1 MNLLILVIIALLPPI
16 AFLLY
21 IQHLDKSE
29 PEPHGLI
36 LKTLLLGAAALI
48 PAGITEALLTEIPA
62 LTMAGAPGA
71 IVKSFVVIAPIEE
84 AVKLAVVL
92 LFIWKKPAFNEEND
106 GIVYVGAAS
115 IGFAMLENVM
125 YVVQSGFFTGIMRA
139 VTSIPL
145 HTFTGVLMGYFVGI
159 AKFAPTDR
167 ARNGK
172 IAKGFFIA
180 YLIHAIY
187 DSFVLSETAAAL
199 MVIPLVVALFVFGI
213 IYLKKGEALSARRW
227 GTMPPGAGA
236 GPAASSEPVISPRRA
251 GPAAV
256 SGTGRYKIV
265 ISRILFALCAAF
277 WALLVIGIIEE
288 TSADSKVL
296 LEALAGGIMF
306 TIIPATIGIVL
317 EVSYHR
323 HNTGNVAV

>member
-1 MNLLILVIIALLPPI
+1 MILLLLVIIAILPPI
-16 AFLLY
+16 AYLLY
-21 IQHLDKSE
+21 IHHLDKID

-36 LKTLLLGAAALI
+36 LKSLLLGAAAII
-48 PAGITEALLTEIPA
+48 PAGIVEKLLTEIPVFA
-62 LTMAGAPGA
+62 MDGIPGA
-71 IVKSFVVIAPIEE
+71 IIKSFVVIAPVEE

-92 LFIWKKPAFNEEND
+92 LFIWKNPAFNEEND

-125 YVVQSGFFTGIMRA
+125 YVLESGFFTGIMRA
-139 VTSIPL
+139 VTSVPL

-159 AKFAPTDR
+159 AKFAPA
-167 ARNGK
+167 ARLRNHN
-172 IAKGFFIA
+172 ILKGFCIA

-199 MVIPLVVALFVFGI
+199 MVLPLVAALFVFGI
-213 IYLKKGEALSARRW
+213 IYLKKGKALSARRW
-227 GTMPPGAGA
+227 GKVPPIEDAEHSVSIEPKTSSIA
-236 GPAASSEPVISPRRA
+236 RPATT
-251 GPAAV
+251 

-265 ISRILFALCAAF
+265 ISRILFILCAAF
-277 WALLVIGIIEE
+277 WALLIIGVIVE
-288 TSADSKVL
+288 TSRSSSII

-306 TIIPATIGIVL
+306 TIIPAAIGIVL

-323 HNTGNVAV
+323 HNAGAGAV